1 MGSNRGYLLKSF
13 LLYEIIHSY
22 SNFKIAGYGS
32 VLNEDGEVEM
42 DAALMDGRNLE
53 LGGVTGVG
61 KRLIY
66 HISRTQQL
74 FLGVV
79 HKLS

>member
-1 MGSNRGYLLKSF
+1 
-13 LLYEIIHSY
+13 
-22 SNFKIAGYGS
+22 
-32 VLNEDGEVEM
+32 M

-61 KRLIY
+61 NRLIY